1 MRSFLVYL
9 SVTLCIVLYLA
20 VIGIPY
26 LITLMLPTE
35 TCAHYMRILTLY
47 MGKAVIY
54 LGLRP
59 FTRVK
64 YTDLAEGN
72 HAPGIYICNHR
83 AATDAFLM
91 AAFGIEA
98 IQIVNGWPMKLPFF
112 GFNARKCG
120 YLDSTQ
126 TPMEAYPHII
136 RGLLDK
142 GVSVI
147 AFPEG
152 TRSGAKEMNPFH
164 SGIFKLAMDLKIPIY
179 PCCIAGNERFP
190 DRAFKFHRTDRILVR
205 RLPPLDPESYATMPS
220 AFVLK
225 KRVRTLIAEET
236 AKMDN
241 ELSHASL

>member
-9 SVTLCIVLYLA
+9 SISLCIVLYLT
-20 VIGIPY
+20 VVGIPY

-47 MGKAVIY
+47 MGKVVIY
-54 LGLRP
+54 IALHP
-59 FTRVK
+59 FAQVR
-64 YTDLAEGN
+64 YTDLAAGEK
-72 HAPGIYICNHR
+72 AAGIYICNHR

-126 TPMEAYPHII
+126 TPLESYPQIV
-136 RGLLDK
+136 RKLLDK
-142 GVSVI
+142 GVSII

-152 TRSGAKEMNPFH
+152 TRSGAKQMNPFH

-190 DRAFKFHRTDRILVR
+190 DRAFKFHKTERILVK
-205 RLPPLDPESYATMPS
+205 RLPAIDPETYANLPS

-225 KRVRTLIAEET
+225 KKVRSLIEEET
-236 AKMDN
+236 AKMDA
-241 ELSHASL
+241 ELAS